1 MAVPGRSSY
10 YRRSFPVHVVPL
22 LAAAVIVS
30 SCNFTSIPESISVAA
45 DSSTRSAPAAPAAQV
60 SAVPSK
66 SAFLPVAVAT
76 ARSAAD
82 KVRSAVSADH
92 GDAAWICTASGFGQ
106 KSRCRA
112 RADQS

>member
-1 MAVPGRSSY
+1 MAVPVRSSN
-10 YRRSFPVHVVPL
+10 YRRSLPVHAVPL
-22 LAAAVIVS
+22 LVAAVIVS

-45 DSSTRSAPAAPAAQV
+45 DSSTRSAPAARV